1 MHPIDGFVLALH
13 CWDDRL
19 FATVE

>member
-19 FATVE
+19 FATAE